1 MADHSIHQISDAEL
15 RMQLRGLPKE
25 RELERDLWPG
35 IQASIQHAAVNK
47 NRRPWSS
54 FAMAASLAFIAAI
67 ALPLFSSV
75 SSGDTNTLKAQVVS
89 REVDAMD
96 TEYHA
101 ALKEFSSVELAPEVK
116 TQLQLL
122 DDSASK
128 LRKALNQ
135 SPQSTYL
142 IPMLRRTY
150 LQRLQLTQRAAA
162 STTPRISYEKV

>member
-1 MADHSIHQISDAEL
+1 MTDHSIHQISDAEL

-25 RELERDLWPG
+25 RELERDLWSG
-35 IQASIQHAAVNK
+35 IETSIQHAAENK
-47 NRRPWSS
+47 KRRSWSG
-54 FAMAASLAFIAAI
+54 FAMAASLAFMAAI
-67 ALPLFSSV
+67 ALPLFSSGP
-75 SSGDTNTLKAQVVS
+75 STDANTLKMQVVS

-96 TEYHA
+96 TEYQA
-101 ALKEFSSVELAPEVK
+101 ALKEFSSVELGPEVK

-150 LQRLQLTQRAAA
+150 LQRLQLTQRAVA
-162 STTPRISYEKV
+162 SNLT

>member
-1 MADHSIHQISDAEL
+1 VTDHSTHQMNDAEL

-25 RELERDLWPG
+25 RELEADLWPG
-35 IQASIQHAAVNK
+35 IQASIQHATANK
-47 NRRPWSS
+47 HRQPWSS
-54 FAMAASLAFIAAI
+54 FAMAASLAFMAAI
-67 ALPLFSSV
+67 ALPLFSSG
-75 SSGDTNTLKAQVVS
+75 SSGDANTLKAQVVS

-96 TEYHA
+96 TEYQA

-116 TQLQLL
+116 NQLQLL
-122 DDSASK
+122 DDSANK

-150 LQRLQLTQRAAA
+150 LQRLQLTQRAVA
-162 STTPRISYEKV
+162 SNFT

>member
-1 MADHSIHQISDAEL
+1 MSNQQQISDAEL
-15 RMQLRGLPKE
+15 RMQLRGLSKE
-25 RELERDLWPG
+25 RELEKELWPA
-35 IQASIQHAAVNK
+35 IQARIENAQQMKKSWV
-47 NRRPWSS
+47 WSS

-67 ALPLFSSV
+67 ALPLLSFRQQAE
-75 SSGDTNTLKAQVVS
+75 GNTFEAQVVS

-96 TEYHA
+96 TEYQA
-101 ALKEFSSVELAPEVK
+101 ALKEFSSVELSPEVNA
-116 TQLQLL
+116 QLQLL

-150 LQRLQLTQRAAA
+150 LQRLQLTQRAMA
-162 STTPRISYEKV
+162 SNFT